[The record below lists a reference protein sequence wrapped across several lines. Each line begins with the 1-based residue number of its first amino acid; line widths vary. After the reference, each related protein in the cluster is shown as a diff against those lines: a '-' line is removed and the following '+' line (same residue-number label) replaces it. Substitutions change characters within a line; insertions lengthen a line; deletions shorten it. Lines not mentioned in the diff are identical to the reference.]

1 MPEDRKGEQPFET
14 YCDLIERELREAL
27 KDIAAMRD
35 NQSEAKR
42 RCVLLRAALGNARYY
57 LLELELSL

>member
-1 MPEDRKGEQPFET
+1 MPEEKEELPFET

-27 KDIAAMRD
+27 KDISGMRD
-35 NQSEAKR
+35 NQSAAKR
-42 RCVLLRAALGNARYY
+42 RCSLLRAALGNARYY